1 MNPNKL
7 KTIVAQIH
15 RRFPEFAGSQPRVR
29 LQKAPQPVPEKL
41 GQTYLLTF
49 YKTVGAV
56 KGSEGKSIPR
66 WMRVVINERGKILK
80 ITTSR

>member
-1 MNPNKL
+1 MKPEKL
-7 KTIVAQIH
+7 KTVVAQIH
-15 RRFPEFAGSQPRVR
+15 RRFPEFASSKPKVR
-29 LQKAPQPVPEKL
+29 LQKAPQTAQEKL

-49 YKTVGAV
+49 HRTVGAG
-56 KGSEGKSIPR
+56 KDTDRKSIKR